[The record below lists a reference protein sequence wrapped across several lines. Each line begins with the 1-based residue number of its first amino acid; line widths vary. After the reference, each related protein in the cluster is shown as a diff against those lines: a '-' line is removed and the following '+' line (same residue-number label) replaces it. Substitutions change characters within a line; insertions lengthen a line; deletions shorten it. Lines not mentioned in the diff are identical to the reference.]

1 MSEDFKGLLLYVG
14 MLLAVLSFF
23 GGLHVIRSRW
33 EAKAYT
39 RLTGKQVTT
48 WDAMFLDLR
57 VQEPI
62 QD

>member
-1 MSEDFKGLLLYVG
+1 MSEDFKGLLLYLG
-14 MLLAVLSFF
+14 MLGAVLGFF
-23 GGLHVIRSRW
+23 GGLHVLHSSY
-33 EAKAYT
+33 EAAAYT

-57 VQEPI
+57 VQESI